1 MKISAPFASE
11 LGEQINSYQ
20 RAIKA
25 VSDFQTK
32 IGAKGYTIDALSN
45 NISGFIFEKRE
56 DMKEFI
62 DFCSVKSVVKDSGHR
77 YFIASLDKYSERGRS
92 LYRSLLRLNEIRKN
106 NLRELNHY
114 GLSQIN
120 FIPSEFEVTETGY
133 TIYVNNIEVYAT
145 LLPYIDNTLVKN

>member
-56 DMKEFI
+56 DMKEYI

-77 YFIASLDKYSERGRS
+77 YFIASLDKYSER
-92 LYRSLLRLNEIRKN
+92 
-106 NLRELNHY
+106 
-114 GLSQIN
+114 
-120 FIPSEFEVTETGY
+120 
-133 TIYVNNIEVYAT
+133 
-145 LLPYIDNTLVKN
+145 